1 MAYEPRGEHGGGGGQ
16 DGAYLKVRGRSKCSA
31 WPTLCRLLCCV
42 NKSVFQAGEEVG
54 LRVIQG
60 PRKKQTWAL
69 VETSLGYQS

>member
-1 MAYEPRGEHGGGGGQ
+1 
-16 DGAYLKVRGRSKCSA
+16 
-31 WPTLCRLLCCV
+31 V